1 MDRKSNDLF
10 VFIVYQAG
18 VSNIP
23 YDPVIHDLSNAPRNI
38 SGEGAVGAFLDMYLN
53 KPVTEW
59 SAATNGI
66 DIPKLQKTF
75 CGVLGYIFTLV
86 FDPETVDQLVPS
98 LMETFGVTPED
109 QVLDRIQTK
118 CNKDNKHKYKHKY

>member
-1 MDRKSNDLF
+1 M
-10 VFIVYQAG
+10 
-18 VSNIP
+18 
-23 YDPVIHDLSNAPRNI
+23 
-38 SGEGAVGAFLDMYLN
+38 N

-109 QVLDRIQTK
+109 QVLALEQTQK
-118 CNKDNKHKYKHKY
+118 QM

>member
-1 MDRKSNDLF
+1 MK
-10 VFIVYQAG
+10 
-18 VSNIP
+18 
-23 YDPVIHDLSNAPRNI
+23 IHFCCTR
-38 SGEGAVGAFLDMYLN
+38 YLN

-109 QVLDRIQTK
+109 QVLALDKTQT
-118 CNKDNKHKYKHKY
+118 

>member
-1 MDRKSNDLF
+1 MKPILK
-10 VFIVYQAG
+10 
-18 VSNIP
+18 
-23 YDPVIHDLSNAPRNI
+23 IHLCLTR
-38 SGEGAVGAFLDMYLN
+38 YLN

-109 QVLDRIQTK
+109 QVLDKTQT
-118 CNKDNKHKYKHKY
+118 